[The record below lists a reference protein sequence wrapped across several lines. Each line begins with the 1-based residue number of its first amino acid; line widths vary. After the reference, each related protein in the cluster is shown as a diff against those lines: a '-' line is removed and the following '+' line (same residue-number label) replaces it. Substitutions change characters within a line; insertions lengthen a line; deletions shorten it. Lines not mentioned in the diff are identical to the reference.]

1 MISLVILTL
10 YSGENLGQKKM
21 IAPNTMI
28 CGTSFIISSSQSC
41 RFWVSESLFIYLWSY
56 ITTCITIYYLQNNL
70 SLYNIYI
77 LHVKKSFPFIFYQIP
92 CKYSALHLYA
102 NRLNAKAVFMQR
114 FPKSWFLLCIIHII
128 LSAYMQTVYMQNP
141 LLYKQICEQKWFG
154 SAYMQI

>member
-1 MISLVILTL
+1 MKNLSFSLSLTLACMALPYARVLLMWCLAFPFSQGVGEPMVENEAFLYQNIGDLVILSWFRVL
-10 YSGENLGQKKM
+10 S
-21 IAPNTMI
+21 
-28 CGTSFIISSSQSC
+28 
-41 RFWVSESLFIYLWSY
+41 WY
-56 ITTCITIYYLQNNL
+56 IFV
-70 SLYNIYI
+70 YI
-77 LHVKKSFPFIFYQIP
+77 PR
-92 CKYSALHLYA
+92 CLYA